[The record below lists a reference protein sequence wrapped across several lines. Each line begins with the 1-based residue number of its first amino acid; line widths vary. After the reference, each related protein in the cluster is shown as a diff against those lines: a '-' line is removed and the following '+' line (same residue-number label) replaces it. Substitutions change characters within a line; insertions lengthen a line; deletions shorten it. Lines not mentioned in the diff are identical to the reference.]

1 MSIACGLEHT
11 VALAADG
18 KLWGWGSNE
27 FEQLAV
33 RRRLIVPPIFFLHSR
48 QVPNPKFSR
57 DIRKQPEP
65 IHVPQTKNPF
75 SFVAAGHYHSLAI
88 AQDSGR
94 KDILW
99 SWGQN
104 ANGQCGHGKKSPAA
118 QVPMHATL
126 KLKLCCNLA
135 SQPRSVN
142 LDSVHY
148 VAAGQNFTMALTR
161 EGRLWAFGCGANGLL
176 GTGSAFDVCEPEW
189 VGRSPAS
196 PLHGK
201 FVDMVACGRG
211 HTLCVCQK
219 EVYAWGAND
228 QGQLGVGNFF
238 DCPVPKLAT
247 ALSGNQVDGIACGYA
262 HTVVLT
268 QRLVYSFGLGSSGQL
283 GHSNVKSYTVPR
295 LINSITADFRA
306 HQVCCGPE
314 YTVIAS
320 DYGDLLFFGNLR
332 SKGKISTPKITCV
345 PIYFT
350 GLDRVFALAAGAHE
364 VSAIRIL
371 STYPAIKPVP
381 DFLKNN
387 SARSDVKDSLFQQ
400 QRVGK
405 MGRAHVFGSF
415 EHGRLGIT
423 RTSTAP
429 AQRVPIIVATGGLN
443 KTPLLKVSCGKNFT
457 VVLDVKG
464 LIWSWGGNKFGQL
477 GLGHKKEG
485 AIKLAPPAL
494 SYSTEEPCPLHY
506 SRSRPAP
513 NLHFPSF
520 FSALFCTRYA
530 TVTVT

>member
-1 MSIACGLEHT
+1 
-11 VALAADG
+11 
-18 KLWGWGSNE
+18 
-27 FEQLAV
+27 
-33 RRRLIVPPIFFLHSR
+33 
-48 QVPNPKFSR
+48 
-57 DIRKQPEP
+57 
-65 IHVPQTKNPF
+65 
-75 SFVAAGHYHSLAI
+75 
-88 AQDSGR
+88 
-94 KDILW
+94 
-99 SWGQN
+99 
-104 ANGQCGHGKKSPAA
+104 
-118 QVPMHATL
+118 
-126 KLKLCCNLA
+126 
-135 SQPRSVN
+135 
-142 LDSVHY
+142 
-148 VAAGQNFTMALTR
+148 MALTR

-176 GTGSAFDVCEPEW
+176 GTGSAFDMCEPEW
-189 VGRSPAS
+189 VGRSPTS

-219 EVYAWGAND
+219 EVFAWGAND
-228 QGQLGVGNFF
+228 QGQLGVGSTF
-238 DCPVPKLAT
+238 DFPVPKLVT
-247 ALSGNQVDGIACGYA
+247 ALSGNQVDGIACGFT

-268 QRLVYSFGLGSSGQL
+268 QRHVYSFGLGSSGQL
-283 GHSNVKSYTVPR
+283 GHSNVKSYIVPK
-295 LINSITADFRA
+295 LINSIGADFRA

-345 PIYFT
+345 PICFT

-415 EHGRLGIT
+415 ENGRLGIT

-429 AQRVPIIVATGGLN
+429 AQRVPIMVTTGGLN

-464 LIWSWGGNKFGQL
+464 LLWSWGGNKFGQL

-485 AIKLAPPAL
+485 VIKLALPAR
-494 SYSTEEPCPLHY
+494 SYSTEEPCSLHY
-506 SRSRPAP
+506 SRSKPAP
-513 NLHFPSF
+513 ILHFSLF
-520 FSALFCTRYA
+520 FAALFFMRYT
-530 TVTVT
+530 TVTVIARDMGESRMKHITNKFFTDIHCGGYHTIALTSKAKVFAWGKNKCALCIIASY